1 MNKTY
6 VCYEIRNNDGE
17 LCMSGSGIFESLE
30 DFFNCMNSRYEYN
43 TRDYHFA
50 YSAGNYFTKDF
61 VNNSEESVIN
71 SEEIE
76 R

>member
-1 MNKTY
+1 M
-6 VCYEIRNNDGE
+6 D
-17 LCMSGSGIFESLE
+17 
-30 DFFNCMNSRYEYN
+30 SRYGYN
-43 TRDYHFA
+43 TRDYHFT